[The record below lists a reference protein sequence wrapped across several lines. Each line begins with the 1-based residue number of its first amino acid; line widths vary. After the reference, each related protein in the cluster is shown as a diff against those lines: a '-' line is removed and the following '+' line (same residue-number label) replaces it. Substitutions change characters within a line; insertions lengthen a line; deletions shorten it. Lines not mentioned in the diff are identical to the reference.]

1 MVRLSMR
8 WRIAI
13 PYTAAIVLTLTIL
26 SAYLSQQL
34 RQARIEEYRS
44 HLLAEAALVANVLTN
59 VNNSPGSEI
68 GAALLAWSQTFGT
81 RVTLVAPDG
90 KVIADSH
97 SEPTSM
103 DNHLSRPEVQA
114 ALANGSGSA
123 IRFSDTL
130 SYDCLYV
137 AYRLPDDTASVR
149 FVRLALPLRDVAASV
164 ARLQR
169 ALMAAA
175 LVASC
180 FVIVLSFA
188 MADRITRPL
197 RRLAATVQ
205 SFSKAGANSL
215 RRHGDYD
222 EVQQLAAAFGNMAAQ
237 LNARVTSMAEE
248 RNRMAMVLAHL
259 ADGVVIVDADGQVL
273 LANPAAMRLLG
284 LGEGEQ
290 PVGKPIANVVAD
302 SNIRL
307 VWQRSHESRQEHE
320 IMIEMPEKGLFMR
333 AVATPIA
340 GARPGGEAL
349 VLQDLTQVRRLETVR
364 RDFISNISHELR
376 TPLASLKALVET
388 LQDGALEDF
397 SVAADF
403 LQRMEVEVDALT
415 QMVQELLELSRI
427 ESGQVPIRLAKVFVS
442 DIASEPLERLRP
454 QAERKGLTLE
464 VGLPP
469 EDILVL
475 ADLERTRQVVTNIV
489 HNAIKFTPS
498 GGKVTLSVAH
508 SGNEV
513 VFSVAD
519 TGVGIPPHDL
529 PRIFERFYKADRAR
543 ASGGTGLGLAIA
555 KHLIQAQG
563 GRIWAES
570 REGRGS
576 TFYFT
581 LLVAK

>member
-8 WRIAI
+8 WRIAM

-44 HLLAEAALVANVLTN
+44 RLLAEAALVANVLTN
-59 VNNSPGSEI
+59 ANNSPGSEI
-68 GAALLAWSQTFGT
+68 SAALLAWSQTFGT

-90 KVIADSH
+90 KVVADSH

-130 SYDCLYV
+130 GYDSLYV
-137 AYRLPDDTASVR
+137 AYRLPDDTAGVS
-149 FVRLALPLRDVAASV
+149 FVRLALPLPDVAASV

-188 MADRITRPL
+188 LADGITRPL

-205 SFSKAGANSL
+205 SFSEAGANSL

-237 LNARVTSMAEE
+237 LNAKVASVAEE

-284 LGEGEQ
+284 LGEREQ
-290 PVGKPIANVVAD
+290 PAGKPIANVVAD

-307 VWQRSHESRQEHE
+307 VWQRSRESRQEHE

-388 LQDGALEDF
+388 LQDGALEDS

-464 VGLPP
+464 VDLPP

-489 HNAIKFTPS
+489 HNAIKFTP

-519 TGVGIPPHDL
+519 TGVGIPSHDL